1 MTFLVT
7 FEPMGSS
14 QICRNVQIID
24 DELSNEPDE
33 QFSVALTNANPVGV
47 FGASESCITITD
59 DDSESNLI

>member
-1 MTFLVT
+1 MRFQVT

-14 QICRNVQIID
+14 RICRNVQIID

-47 FGASESCITITD
+47 FGVSESCITITD
-59 DDSESNLI
+59 DDSESKFY